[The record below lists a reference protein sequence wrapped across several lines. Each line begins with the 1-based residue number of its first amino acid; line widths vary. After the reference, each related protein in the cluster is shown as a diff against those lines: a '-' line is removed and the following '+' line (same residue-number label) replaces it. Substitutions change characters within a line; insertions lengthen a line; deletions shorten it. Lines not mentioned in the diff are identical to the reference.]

1 MHEGAPVGAPLRTS
15 RLSVTGGSVLL
26 AVRGPLVAASV
37 AFAIGAAIIAL
48 AGRSPIDA
56 YAALWDGAFG
66 SGAAIGRTLLT
77 ATPLIFTGLAVAL
90 SFRAGLF
97 NVGGEGQFYLGA
109 VAAAWLGAALPF
121 GGFGGIL
128 LVIIAAALAG
138 GAWAGFAGFLKARLG
153 ASEIVT
159 TLMLNI
165 IAVSFTL
172 WATLKPLSAG
182 TGQSSSTPIRLDMRL
197 PQIADELGRAHVGLF
212 LALLAAVVIYV
223 LLWRTSWG
231 YELRATGLS
240 PQAAEYAG
248 MPVARNIVLAMALSG
263 AIAGV
268 GGAIEVLGLYGKLI
282 APFVVGI
289 GFYGIAVALIGR
301 LHPVGCVIG
310 AILLGALS
318 SGGQTMQFV
327 ADVPQNL
334 ADVLTGLILL
344 LVTASRVPPV
354 LRRMIA
360 RRGGRGAAPSVAPCA

>member
-1 MHEGAPVGAPLRTS
+1 M
-15 RLSVTGGSVLL
+15 
-26 AVRGPLVAASV
+26 
-37 AFAIGAAIIAL
+37 AFSIGAVIILL
-48 AGRSPIDA
+48 AGRSPVDA
-56 YAALWDGAFG
+56 YAALWYGAFG
-66 SGAAIGRTLLT
+66 TTGALGRTILAT
-77 ATPLIFTGLAVAL
+77 TPLIFTGLAVAL

-109 VAAAWLGAALPF
+109 LAAAWLGASLPF
-121 GGFGGIL
+121 GGPAAIL
-128 LVIIAAALAG
+128 LVMITAGLVG
-138 GAWAGFAGFLKARLG
+138 GAWAAIAGYLKAWLG

-182 TGQSSSTPIRLDMRL
+182 TGQSSSAPVRPDVRL
-197 PQIADELGRAHVGLF
+197 PLLMEDLGRAHVGLF
-212 LALLAAVVIYV
+212 VALAAAVIIYL

-248 MPVARNIVLAMALSG
+248 IPVARNIVLAMALSG
-263 AIAGV
+263 AIAGI

-282 APFVVGI
+282 APFVVGL

-301 LHPVGCVIG
+301 LHPIGCVLG

-318 SGGQTMQFV
+318 SGGQNMQFV

-334 ADVLTGLILL
+334 VDVLTGLILL
-344 LVTASRVPPV
+344 LVTASRVPPH
-354 LRRMIA
+354 LRRALAGIGA
-360 RRGGRGAAPSVAPCA
+360 RRVAAQRLDLP